1 MREKIISN
9 GVVHIIPIE
18 LRKNLTSDQMALK
31 AWENLTPL
39 ARNEWICWINE
50 AKLIE
55 TRKRRINRTITEIKN
70 NKKRPCCWAG
80 CIHRRKKKTKYNSN

>member
-9 GVVHIIPIE
+9 GVVHIIPIV

-31 AWENLTPL
+31 PWENLTPL

-55 TRKRRINRTITEIKN
+55 KNKRRINRTITEIKN
-70 NKKRPCCWAG
+70 NKKRPCCWQG
-80 CIHRRKKKTKYNSN
+80 CIHRRKKKNKI